1 MLFSGLELPIMKAEE
16 IQTDVY
22 KLTPLKDLVWEL
34 TQSKLL
40 AALLFDAAK
49 LKTSHFSQEVFKS
62 SMDLEIQVINFI
74 VNCLLPNSVDHQPM
88 EEYEQHLIQIIDS
101 GCQQLTSTNTSEVLS
116 KYCLNNLF
124 ELCKVSA
131 WQTAH
136 D

>member
-1 MLFSGLELPIMKAEE
+1 MGETGGVMPTDEMTVLMQYPLLSADRNDFTEDMLFSGLELPIMKAEE

-34 TQSKLL
+34 TQNKLL

-88 EEYEQHLIQIIDS
+88 EEYEQHLI
-101 GCQQLTSTNTSEVLS
+101 
-116 KYCLNNLF
+116 
-124 ELCKVSA
+124 
-131 WQTAH
+131 
-136 D
+136 